1 MQKGAEAVH
10 AVNRDVFVILS
21 GLSFNTNLSF
31 LLNRPM
37 NLTFKGKLVF
47 EVHSYGFFDG
57 STWITGNPNQV
68 CGQVVDQMM
77 RKGGFLLDQGYP
89 FLMSEF
95 GVDLRGT
102 NENDNRYLNCILGV
116 AAKLD
121 LDWAL
126 WTLAGRVIGSK
137 EFFGVY
143 NWNWCEARNSSFL
156 ERISA
161 VQSPFQGPIQSGTKL
176 HRGIFHPLTG
186 QCVQRKSLFEP
197 LKIGP
202 CTDSEAWTYNTQQKT
217 LNIKGTYFY
226 LQANGLNKPVKLVGS
241 TSKWEPISDSKMH
254 LSSKLAA
261 DGDAICLGVDSSSN
275 IIITNTCKCL
285 NSDNKF
291 NSVFCSTSLFVPNSA
306 LVFVLNLVTNAS
318 ASYAHE
324 TMLPSGNF
332 SNHVKPKSPRLRPQ
346 FFLLLRLAPLRDL
359 REPEDPSSASV
370 YQGFESGVD
379 LSPNVNLRASHSL
392 PVFCPSIADCGKSS
406 LCAIASN

>member
-1 MQKGAEAVH
+1 MATRKSARYMQKGAEAVH

-121 LDWAL
+121 LDW
-126 WTLAGRVIGSK
+126 

-176 HRGIFHPLTG
+176 HREIFHPLTG
-186 QCVQRKSLFEP
+186 QCVQRKSL
-197 LKIGP
+197 
-202 CTDSEAWTYNTQQKT
+202 
-217 LNIKGTYFY
+217 
-226 LQANGLNKPVKLVGS
+226 GS

-285 NSDNKF
+285 NSDNK
-291 NSVFCSTSLFVPNSA
+291 C
-306 LVFVLNLVTNAS
+306 
-318 ASYAHE
+318 
-324 TMLPSGNF
+324 
-332 SNHVKPKSPRLRPQ
+332 KS
-346 FFLLLRLAPLRDL
+346 
-359 REPEDPSSASV
+359 
-370 YQGFESGVD
+370 
-379 LSPNVNLRASHSL
+379 
-392 PVFCPSIADCGKSS
+392 C
-406 LCAIASN
+406 